1 MQRTLKSTTKKCLF
15 PQLLLHPSW
24 CNRPEK
30 IVGLLMSVVCG
41 RKKDGAFIK
50 LEEDHYGRCVEL
62 MAMSWGGSE
71 GPDGSGPWSCAEF
84 CRKDMG
90 LLASLMS
97 QSICCFALASVLAFQ
112 DMTEAKGWVEDKMK
126 ILRQDSLPGC
136 PNVLSPKEKGQRD
149 SSLRE
154 IPNLYQRSSLEP
166 EEA

>member
-1 MQRTLKSTTKKCLF
+1 
-15 PQLLLHPSW
+15 
-24 CNRPEK
+24 
-30 IVGLLMSVVCG
+30 
-41 RKKDGAFIK
+41 
-50 LEEDHYGRCVEL
+50 
-62 MAMSWGGSE
+62 MSWGGRE
-71 GPDGSGPWSCAEF
+71 GPDGSGPWSCVEF
-84 CRKDMG
+84 YRKDMG

-112 DMTEAKGWVEDKMK
+112 DTMEARGWVEDKMK